1 MKRLLLFLL
10 ALAACGSP
18 SEKNESDAQEL
29 GFGGDPHANPPSARL
44 PDRWIEIARGRS
56 LVAIAGANAGTQYRQ
71 WMKDGWGT
79 DDAPL
84 RRVQS
89 LEAVTAIY
97 ELLGEPAPTTIDAWG
112 WGADDIDR
120 DYVYEAIGGK
130 HYTVRFLSHDAVAAA
145 YGDLSRFNEEGVLAD
160 AKALRATIDAVRPG
174 VDVMYVGCSW
184 GGGIIDYGKTR
195 NILGDVP
202 GLAIASPLDLP
213 TLMQPWPFVGLSH
226 TGDHGDLL
234 VVRRPD
240 DAVGQGGLRPLKSA
254 FAGPTHNYTLAWH
267 GDQIPGGFWGITGE
281 GMLCPAAFDD
291 DCPFPM

>member
-1 MKRLLLFLL
+1 MKRLFLSLL
-10 ALAACGSP
+10 ALAACGGP
-18 SEKNESDAQEL
+18 AEKNDSTSQEL
-29 GFGGDPHANPPSARL
+29 GFDQHANPESSRL
-44 PDRWIEIARGRS
+44 PDKWIEIARSKS
-56 LVAIAGANAGTQYRQ
+56 LVAIAGANAGTQFNE
-71 WMKDGWGT
+71 WMKNGWGT

-97 ELLGEPAPTTIDAWG
+97 ELLGDDRTTIDAWG
-112 WGADDIDR
+112 WGANDIDR

-130 HYTVRFLSHDAVAAA
+130 HYTVRFLSQDAVAAA
-145 YGDLSRFNEEGVLAD
+145 YGDLLKFNEEGVLAD
-160 AKALRATIDAVRPG
+160 AKNLKRTIDETRAG

-184 GGGIIDYGKTR
+184 GGAIIDYGKTR
-195 NILGDVP
+195 NILGDAPV
-202 GLAIASPLDLP
+202 LAIASPLDLP

-226 TGDHGDLL
+226 TGYHGDLL

-240 DAVGQGGLRPLKSA
+240 DAVGQGGLRPIASS
-254 FAGPTHNYTLAWH
+254 FAGPTHNYTFAWH
-267 GDQIPGGFWGITGE
+267 GDDQIAGGFWGISGP